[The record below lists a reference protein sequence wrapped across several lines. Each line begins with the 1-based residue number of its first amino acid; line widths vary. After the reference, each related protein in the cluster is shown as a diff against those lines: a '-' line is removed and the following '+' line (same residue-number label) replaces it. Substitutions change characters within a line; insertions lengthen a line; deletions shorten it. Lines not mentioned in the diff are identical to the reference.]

1 MNEKFRKRFFYYR
14 WKIALGVLILGFGL
28 RIYREAQTVILSPV
42 DSWTSDASADC
53 GVVLTGGPYR
63 IREGLDLLAQKRIQ
77 KLVIAG
83 VNPTTQLHELF
94 PRLSIYGRVDEKNI
108 FLEKQSQTTFG
119 NAIQSLQY
127 VEALH
132 CDTILLITS
141 HIHQYRS
148 LRTFK
153 ARYPSEI
160 KIQSYSVPTAKD
172 AFYSYEIFVESI
184 KSYFYSFWAY

>member
-1 MNEKFRKRFFYYR
+1 MQKILKYR
-14 WKIALGVLILGFGL
+14 WKIAFCLLILGLGL
-28 RIYREAQTVILSPV
+28 RIYREAQIILLSPI
-42 DSWTSDASADC
+42 DSWSIDAAADC

-63 IREGLDLLAQKRIQ
+63 IREGLDLLAQKRIR

-94 PRLSIYGRVDEKNI
+94 PRLPIYGRVDEKDI

-127 VEALH
+127 VEALR
-132 CDTILLITS
+132 CETILLVTS
-141 HIHQYRS
+141 SIHQQRA

-153 ARYPSEI
+153 ARYPSEL
-160 KIQSYSVPTAKD
+160 KLQSYSVPTPRD
-172 AFYSYEIFVESI
+172 AFYFYEILVESV